1 MDPLFNM
8 VKVGLYPL
16 SEQDFVQILKK
27 QNVYN
32 NLRGAGVGDINIFR
46 TKRGKLHGAGILSTI
61 TNLGKMLLPSLKKYL
76 LPAAGRFTSGVI
88 KDISKGKKFKE
99 SVTSRGKK
107 NLKRVG
113 SKILSGKGLKKKNVE
128 IRSSIRS
135 VKRKK
140 NIGNKSR
147 LGFGRKK
154 KTGQKGVANKHGF
167 GYLKKKKKKARY
179 VKKRKPAP
187 HTKCLDI
194 FS

>member
-32 NLRGAGVGDINIFR
+32 NLRGAGVADINIFR
-46 TKRGKLHGAGILSTI
+46 TKRGKLQGAGILSTI
-61 TNLGKMLLPSLKKYL
+61 ANLGKMLLPSLKKYL

-88 KDISKGKKFKE
+88 KDISRGKKFKE

-135 VKRKK
+135 VKRRK
-140 NIGNKSR
+140 IGKKSR
-147 LGFGRKK
+147 LGFGRKI

-167 GYLKKKKKKARY
+167 GYLKKKKKKKAGY
-179 VKKRKPAP
+179 VKKRKPSP
-187 HTKCLDI
+187 HTKSLDI

>member
-1 MDPLFNM
+1 M

-46 TKRGKLHGAGILSTI
+46 TKRRNLQSHGILSTI
-61 TNLGKMLLPSLKKYL
+61 ANLGKMLLPSLKKYL

-99 SVTSRGKK
+99 SVASQGKK

-113 SKILSGKGLKKKNVE
+113 SKILSGKGLKRKNDE

-135 VKRKK
+135 FKRKK
-140 NIGNKSR
+140 MGNKSR
-147 LGFGRKK
+147 TGIGFGRKK
-154 KTGQKGVANKHGF
+154 KTGQKGVAN
-167 GYLKKKKKKARY
+167 
-179 VKKRKPAP
+179 
-187 HTKCLDI
+187 
-194 FS
+194 